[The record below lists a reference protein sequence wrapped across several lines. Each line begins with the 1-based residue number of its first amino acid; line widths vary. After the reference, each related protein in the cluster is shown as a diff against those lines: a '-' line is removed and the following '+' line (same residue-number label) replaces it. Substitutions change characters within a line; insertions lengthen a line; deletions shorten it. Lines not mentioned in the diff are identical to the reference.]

1 MRVDGVVNP
10 VPERVPLKEQGVKP
24 TGPESGRAGRE
35 GYAGEEEKAS
45 GRGVL
50 TGHENNLNSRR
61 STLDLQRE
69 ELKNRLEA
77 RDREE
82 RDEKDESLLDRLNG
96 AVREM
101 NEEARIAH
109 LSYRFRLHEDSER
122 WMVQI
127 VDILEDEV
135 IREIPPENVLD
146 LSARVQD
153 LVGLMLDQRR

>member
-10 VPERVPLKEQGVKP
+10 VPERVPLKEQGVRP
-24 TGPESGRAGRE
+24 TGPESGRAGRDD
-35 GYAGEEEKAS
+35 YAGEGDKTS
-45 GRGVL
+45 GRGRL
-50 TGHENNLNSRR
+50 PGYDNSLNARR
-61 STLDLQRE
+61 STLDLQQE

-77 RDREE
+77 LDRDEREE
-82 RDEKDESLLDRLNG
+82 DGESLLERLNG
-96 AVREM
+96 ALREM
-101 NEEARIAH
+101 NEEARITH

-146 LSARVQD
+146 LSARVRD
-153 LVGLMLDQRR
+153 LSGLMLDQRR